1 MVASRRVAI
10 LTGASSGIGYAVAE
24 QLAKDSYAVVLGSR
38 NPEAAAARLRHDHGV
53 EVTPVVGDLSDPETT
68 RHLVEAASS
77 LGGVDALLL
86 NHGGPPVKAFVEVS
100 DEEWERWFR
109 LMILGPLRLFRACV
123 SFFQE
128 RGVGRVVAITSFTVK
143 APFPGVILSN
153 SLRAGLVN
161 ALKTAAQELGKD
173 NILCNAVAPGYI
185 ATDRLIEFNLAYA
198 KRERLSPEVVDSQAL
213 ATVPLGR
220 YGAPSEVAEL
230 AAFLLSE
237 RNGYISGQQFLVDGG
252 LVAAL

>member
-100 DEEWERWFR
+100 DEEW
-109 LMILGPLRLFRACV
+109 
-123 SFFQE
+123 S
-128 RGVGRVVAITSFTVK
+128 
-143 APFPGVILSN
+143 
-153 SLRAGLVN
+153 AGF
-161 ALKTAAQELGKD
+161 D
-173 NILCNAVAPGYI
+173 
-185 ATDRLIEFNLAYA
+185 
-198 KRERLSPEVVDSQAL
+198 
-213 ATVPLGR
+213 
-220 YGAPSEVAEL
+220 
-230 AAFLLSE
+230 
-237 RNGYISGQQFLVDGG
+237 
-252 LVAAL
+252 